1 MIIVLNESLVECRNE
16 EITKELLNLIIDD
29 EIKEVKLDYKEVLD
43 KDILSDKAG
52 ILDIKAK
59 LNDKIWCDIEMQ
71 VVDEKNIEK
80 GFYIIGV
87 NYLVHNCNQ
96 VKIMEY
102 YKKQL

>member
-59 LNDKIWCDIEMQ
+59 LNDKIWCDIEM
-71 VVDEKNIEK
+71 
-80 GFYIIGV
+80 
-87 NYLVHNCNQ
+87 
-96 VKIMEY
+96 
-102 YKKQL
+102 